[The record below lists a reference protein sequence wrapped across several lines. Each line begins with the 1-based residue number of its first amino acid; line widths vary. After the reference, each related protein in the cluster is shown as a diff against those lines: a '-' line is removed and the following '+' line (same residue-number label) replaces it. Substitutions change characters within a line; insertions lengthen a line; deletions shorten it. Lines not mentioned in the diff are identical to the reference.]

1 MTKED
6 IVASIDGRYALFG
19 LYFALHNRL
28 QAVGDTFYDEITC
41 KQFFLIACMNLF
53 EDMAPTANDLAE
65 VMGCSRQSVK
75 EILNSLEKKG
85 FVSLCVDEMDRR
97 KQRIYLTE
105 KNFAMAKKNRQREEL
120 FMECLYKDIKEE
132 NIKLAF
138 KVLSKMED
146 NLKQIK
152 GEKI

>member
-85 FVSLCVDEMDRR
+85 FVRLCVDEMDRR

-132 NIKLAF
+132 DIKLAF

>member
-132 NIKLAF
+132 DIKLAF